1 MMFALILLAIVY
13 YLGFS
18 LFRITNY
25 RDQTN
30 SSEVSLGSVS
40 MIIYSI
46 LPLLSFR
53 INRLLVL
60 FLPK

>member
-1 MMFALILLAIVY
+1 MMFALILPAIVY